1 MKIICVICMRANS
14 QKIKN
19 KNLINLNKKPLMSYT
34 IKSAVNSKL
43 FDNIVV
49 SSDSQKI
56 QKLSK
61 KFGAEVIFSRPKKL
75 STNYVP
81 KISAIKHAVIN
92 SEKHYKKRY
101 DYVVDLDVTA
111 PCRDANDIKKA
122 FKKFQ
127 KSKKDMLVSVTKS
140 RKNPYF
146 NMLEIKNR
154 NISLVKKTSKEVV
167 ARQKSPVVYDMNA
180 SIYIWKRDKLF
191 KSRNLLQKSLSIYEM
206 PQEKSIDIDTK
217 LDLRI
222 NEILIKKLDN

>member
-1 MKIICVICMRANS
+1 MRANS
-14 QKIKN
+14 QNIKN
-19 KNLINLNKKPLMSYT
+19 KNLITLNKKPLMSYT
-34 IKSAVNSKL
+34 IKSAINSKL

-49 SSDSQKI
+49 SSDSKKI

-81 KISAIKHAVIN
+81 KLSVIKHAVIN
-92 SEKHYKKRY
+92 SEKHYKKKY
-101 DYVVDLDVTA
+101 DYVIDLDVTA
-111 PCRDANDIKKA
+111 PCRDSNDIKRA
-122 FKKFQ
+122 FKIFQ
-127 KSKKDMLVSVTKS
+127 KSRKNMLVSVTKS

-146 NMLEIKNR
+146 NMLEIKKKG
-154 NISLVKKTSKEVV
+154 ISLVKKTSKEVV
-167 ARQKSPVVYDMNA
+167 ARQKSPEVYDMNA

-191 KSRNLLQKSLSIYEM
+191 SSRNLLQKSISIYEM

-222 NEILIKKLDN
+222 NEMLIRKFND

>member
-1 MKIICVICMRANS
+1 MRANS

-180 SIYIWKRDKLF
+180 SIYIWKRDSLF
-191 KSRNLLQKSLSIYEM
+191 NDPSLINKYTVLHEM
-206 PQEKSIDIDTK
+206 PEDRSIDIDTMIDWHLVELLMK
-217 LDLRI
+217 LKL
-222 NEILIKKLDN
+222 KK

>member
-1 MKIICVICMRANS
+1 MRANS
-14 QKIKN
+14 QQIKN

-49 SSDSQKI
+49 SSNSKKI
-56 QKLSK
+56 QKLAK

-75 STNYVP
+75 STNFVP
-81 KISAIKHAVIN
+81 KLSAIKHAVIK
-92 SEKHYKKRY
+92 SEKYYKKKY

-111 PCRDANDIKKA
+111 PCRNANDIKKA

-146 NMLEIKNR
+146 NMLEIKNQ
-154 NISLVKKTSKEVV
+154 NISLVKKTSKEIN
-167 ARQKSPVVYDMNA
+167 ARQKAPVVYEMNA
-180 SIYIWKRDKLF
+180 SIYIWKRDKLL

-217 LDLRI
+217 FDLRI
-222 NEILIKKLDN
+222 NEMLIKKLN

>member
-1 MKIICVICMRANS
+1 
-14 QKIKN
+14 
-19 KNLINLNKKPLMSYT
+19 MSYT

-49 SSDSQKI
+49 SSDSKKI
-56 QKLSK
+56 QRLSK

-81 KISAIKHAVIN
+81 KICAIKHAVMK
-92 SEKHYKKRY
+92 SEKHYKKKY

-111 PCRDANDIKKA
+111 PYRDANDIEKA

-127 KSKKDMLVSVTKS
+127 KSKKDMLVSVTRS

-154 NISLVKKTSKEVV
+154 GISLVKKASKEVV
-167 ARQKSPVVYDMNA
+167 ARQKSPKVYDMNA

-191 KSRNLLQKSLSIYEM
+191 KSKSLLQKSLSIYEM
-206 PQEKSIDIDTK
+206 SEEKSIDIDTE

-222 NEILIKKLDN
+222 NEMIIKKN

>member
-1 MKIICVICMRANS
+1 MRANS
-14 QKIKN
+14 QNIKN
-19 KNLINLNKKPLMSYT
+19 KNLITLNKKPLMSYT
-34 IKSAVNSKL
+34 IKSAINSKL

-49 SSDSQKI
+49 SSDSKKI

-81 KISAIKHAVIN
+81 KLSVIKHAVIN
-92 SEKHYKKRY
+92 SEKRYKKKY
-101 DYVVDLDVTA
+101 DYVIDLDVTA
-111 PCRDANDIKKA
+111 PCRDADDIKKA

-127 KSKKDMLVSVTKS
+127 KSKKNMLVSVTKS

-154 NISLVKKTSKEVV
+154 NISLVKKTSKQVV

-180 SIYIWKRDKLF
+180 SIYIWKRDKLL

-206 PQEKSIDIDTK
+206 PQEKSMDIDTK

-222 NEILIKKLDN
+222 NEFLIKKLDS

>member
-1 MKIICVICMRANS
+1 MRANS
-14 QKIKN
+14 QNIKN
-19 KNLINLNKKPLMSYT
+19 KNLIILNGKPLMSYT
-34 IKSAVNSKL
+34 IKSAINSKL

-49 SSDSQKI
+49 SSDSRKI

-81 KISAIKHAVIN
+81 KLSVIKHAVIN
-92 SEKHYKKRY
+92 SEKYYKKKY
-101 DYVVDLDVTA
+101 DYVIDLDVTA
-111 PCRDANDIKKA
+111 PFRDANDIKKA

-146 NMLEIKNR
+146 NMLEVKNR

-180 SIYIWKRDKLF
+180 SIYIWKRDKLL

-206 PQEKSIDIDTK
+206 SQEKSMDIDTK

-222 NEILIKKLDN
+222 NELLIKKLDS

>member
-1 MKIICVICMRANS
+1 
-14 QKIKN
+14 
-19 KNLINLNKKPLMSYT
+19 MSYT

-49 SSDSQKI
+49 SSDSKKI

-81 KISAIKHAVIN
+81 KLSVIKHAVKK
-92 SEKHYKKRY
+92 SEKHFKKKY

-127 KSKKDMLVSVTKS
+127 KSKRYACFGNKIA
-140 RKNPYF
+140 KNPYF

-154 NISLVKKTSKEVV
+154 SISLVKKTSKEVV
-167 ARQKSPVVYDMNA
+167 ARQRSPRVYDMNA
-180 SIYIWKRDKLF
+180 SIYIWKRDKLLSS
-191 KSRNLLQKSLSIYEM
+191 KNLLQKSLSIYEM
-206 PQEKSIDIDTK
+206 SQEKSVDIDTK

-222 NEILIKKLDN
+222 NEIMIKNLTFKLN

>member
-1 MKIICVICMRANS
+1 MRAHS

-49 SSDSQKI
+49 SSDSKKI
-56 QKLSK
+56 QRLSK

-81 KISAIKHAVIN
+81 KICAIKHAVMK
-92 SEKHYKKRY
+92 SEKHYKKKY

-111 PCRDANDIKKA
+111 PYRDANDIEKA

-127 KSKKDMLVSVTKS
+127 KSKKDMLVSVTRS

-154 NISLVKKTSKEVV
+154 GISLVKKASKEVV
-167 ARQKSPVVYDMNA
+167 ARQKSPKVYDMNA

-191 KSRNLLQKSLSIYEM
+191 KSKSLLQKSLSIYEM
-206 PQEKSIDIDTK
+206 SEEKSIDIDTE

-222 NEILIKKLDN
+222 NEMIIKKN

>member
-1 MKIICVICMRANS
+1 MKIICTICMRANS

-49 SSDSQKI
+49 SSDSKKI

-81 KISAIKHAVIN
+81 KISAIKHAVMM
-92 SEKHYKKRY
+92 SEKHYKKKY
-101 DYVVDLDVTA
+101 DYVCDLDVTA

-122 FKKFQ
+122 FNQ
-127 KSKKDMLVSVTKS
+127 MEVMLPMSPAGIEDPKCTYS
-140 RKNPYF
+140 RAVF
-146 NMLEIKNR
+146 L
-154 NISLVKKTSKEVV
+154 
-167 ARQKSPVVYDMNA
+167 
-180 SIYIWKRDKLF
+180 KL
-191 KSRNLLQKSLSIYEM
+191 
-206 PQEKSIDIDTK
+206 P
-217 LDLRI
+217 
-222 NEILIKKLDN
+222 

>member
-1 MKIICVICMRANS
+1 MRANS
-14 QKIKN
+14 QNIKN
-19 KNLINLNKKPLMSYT
+19 KNLITLNKKPLMSYT
-34 IKSAVNSKL
+34 IKSAINSKL

-49 SSDSQKI
+49 SSDSKKI

-81 KISAIKHAVIN
+81 KLSVIKHAVIN
-92 SEKHYKKRY
+92 SEKHYKKKY

-111 PCRDANDIKKA
+111 PCRDADDIKKA

-127 KSKKDMLVSVTKS
+127 KSKKNMLVSVTKS

-154 NISLVKKTSKEVV
+154 NISLVKKTSKQVV

-180 SIYIWKRDKLF
+180 SIYIWKRDKLL

-206 PQEKSIDIDTK
+206 PQEKSMDIDTK

-222 NEILIKKLDN
+222 NEFLIKKLDS

>member
-1 MKIICVICMRANS
+1 MRAHS

-49 SSDSQKI
+49 SSDSKKI
-56 QKLSK
+56 QRLSK

-81 KISAIKHAVIN
+81 KISAIKHAVMK
-92 SEKHYKKRY
+92 SEKHYKKKY

-111 PCRDANDIKKA
+111 PYRDANDIEKA

-127 KSKKDMLVSVTKS
+127 KSKKDMLVSVTRS
-140 RKNPYF
+140 RKSPYF

-154 NISLVKKTSKEVV
+154 GISLVKKASKEVV
-167 ARQKSPVVYDMNA
+167 ARQKSPKVYDMNA

-191 KSRNLLQKSLSIYEM
+191 KSKSLLQKSLSIYEM
-206 PQEKSIDIDTK
+206 SEEKSIDIDTE

-222 NEILIKKLDN
+222 NEMIIKKN

>member
-1 MKIICVICMRANS
+1 MRANS

-56 QKLSK
+56 RKLSK

-81 KISAIKHAVIN
+81 KLRAIKHAVIN
-92 SEKHYKKRY
+92 SEKYYKKKY

-111 PCRDANDIKKA
+111 PYRDSNDIKRA

-206 PQEKSIDIDTK
+206 SQEKSIDIDTK
-217 LDLRI
+217 LDLKI
-222 NEILIKKLDN
+222 NEILIKNLDN

>member
-1 MKIICVICMRANS
+1 MRANS
-14 QKIKN
+14 QNIKN
-19 KNLINLNKKPLMSYT
+19 KNLIILNKKPLMFYT
-34 IKSAVNSKL
+34 IKSAINSKL

-49 SSDSQKI
+49 SSDSRKI

-81 KISAIKHAVIN
+81 KLSVIKHAVIN
-92 SEKHYKKRY
+92 SEKHYKKKY
-101 DYVVDLDVTA
+101 DYVIDLDVTA
-111 PCRDANDIKKA
+111 LCRDSSDIKRA
-122 FKKFQ
+122 FKIFQ
-127 KSKKDMLVSVTKS
+127 KSRKNMLVSVTKS

-146 NMLEIKNR
+146 NMLEIKKKG
-154 NISLVKKTSKEVV
+154 ISLVKKTSKEVV
-167 ARQKSPVVYDMNA
+167 ARQKSPEVYDMNA

-191 KSRNLLQKSLSIYEM
+191 SSRNLLQKSLSIYEM

-222 NEILIKKLDN
+222 NEMLIKKFNN

>member
-1 MKIICVICMRANS
+1 MRAHS

-49 SSDSQKI
+49 SSDSKKI
-56 QKLSK
+56 QRLSK

-81 KISAIKHAVIN
+81 KICAIKHAVMK
-92 SEKHYKKRY
+92 SEKHYKKKY

-111 PCRDANDIKKA
+111 PYRDANDIEKA

-127 KSKKDMLVSVTKS
+127 KSKKDMLVSVTRS
-140 RKNPYF
+140 RKSPYF

-154 NISLVKKTSKEVV
+154 GISLVKKASKEVV
-167 ARQKSPVVYDMNA
+167 ARQKSPKVYDMNA

-191 KSRNLLQKSLSIYEM
+191 KSKSLLQKSLSIYEM
-206 PQEKSIDIDTK
+206 SEEKSIDIDTE

-222 NEILIKKLDN
+222 NEMIIKKN

>member
-1 MKIICVICMRANS
+1 MRANS
-14 QKIKN
+14 QKVKN

-34 IKSAVNSKL
+34 IKAAVNSKL

-49 SSDSQKI
+49 SSDSKKI

-81 KISAIKHAVIN
+81 KLSAIKHAVIN
-92 SEKHYKKRY
+92 SEKHYKKKY

-111 PCRDANDIKKA
+111 PCRDANDIKQA
-122 FKKFQ
+122 FKKFK

-146 NMLEIKNR
+146 NMLELKNR
-154 NISLVKKTSKEVV
+154 SISLVKKTSKEVV

-180 SIYIWKRDKLF
+180 SMYIWKRNKLF

-206 PQEKSIDIDTK
+206 PPEKSMDIDTK

-222 NEILIKKLDN
+222 NEMLIKKSDN

>member
-1 MKIICVICMRANS
+1 MRANS

-49 SSDSQKI
+49 SSDSKKI

-81 KISAIKHAVIN
+81 KISVIKHAVIN
-92 SEKHYKKRY
+92 SEKHYKKKY

-111 PCRDANDIKKA
+111 PCRDTNDIKKA

-146 NMLEIKNR
+146 NMLEIKNQ

-222 NEILIKKLDN
+222 NEILNKKLDN

>member
-1 MKIICVICMRANS
+1 MRAHS

-49 SSDSQKI
+49 SSDSKKI
-56 QKLSK
+56 QRLSK

-75 STNYVP
+75 SANYVP
-81 KISAIKHAVIN
+81 KIRAIKHAVMK
-92 SEKHYKKRY
+92 SEKHYKKKY

-111 PCRDANDIKKA
+111 PYRDDNDIKKA

-127 KSKKDMLVSVTKS
+127 KSKKDMLVSVTRS

-154 NISLVKKTSKEVV
+154 SISLVKKASKEVA
-167 ARQKSPVVYDMNA
+167 ARQKSPKVYDMNA

-191 KSRNLLQKSLSIYEM
+191 KSKILLQKSLSIYEM
-206 PQEKSIDIDTK
+206 SQEKSIDIDTE

-222 NEILIKKLDN
+222 NEMMIKKIK

>member
-1 MKIICVICMRANS
+1 MRANS

-19 KNLINLNKKPLMSYT
+19 KNLINLNNKPLMSYT

-43 FDNIVV
+43 FDNIVA
-49 SSDSQKI
+49 SSDSEKI

-61 KFGAEVIFSRPKKL
+61 KFGAEVLFTRPKKF

-81 KISAIKHAVIN
+81 KLSAIKHAVMM

-101 DYVVDLDVTA
+101 DYVFDLDVTA

-122 FKKFQ
+122 FKIFQ
-127 KSKKDMLVSVTKS
+127 KSKKNMLVSVTKS

-154 NISLVKKTSKEVV
+154 GISLVKKTSKEIS

-206 PQEKSIDIDTK
+206 PPEKSIDIDTK

-222 NEILIKKLDN
+222 NEMLIKKIKQFN

>member
-14 QKIKN
+14 QNIKN
-19 KNLINLNKKPLMSYT
+19 KNLIILNRKPLMYYT
-34 IKSAVNSKL
+34 IKSAINSKL

-49 SSDSQKI
+49 SSDSRKI

-81 KISAIKHAVIN
+81 KLSVIKHAVKN
-92 SEKHYKKRY
+92 SEKHYKKKY
-101 DYVVDLDVTA
+101 DYVIDLDVTA
-111 PCRDANDIKKA
+111 PCRDADDIKKA

-146 NMLEIKNR
+146 NMLEIKNG
-154 NISLVKKTSKEVV
+154 NISLVKKTSKQVV

-180 SIYIWKRDKLF
+180 SIYIWKRDKLL

-206 PQEKSIDIDTK
+206 PQEKSMDIDTK

-222 NEILIKKLDN
+222 NEFLIKKLDS